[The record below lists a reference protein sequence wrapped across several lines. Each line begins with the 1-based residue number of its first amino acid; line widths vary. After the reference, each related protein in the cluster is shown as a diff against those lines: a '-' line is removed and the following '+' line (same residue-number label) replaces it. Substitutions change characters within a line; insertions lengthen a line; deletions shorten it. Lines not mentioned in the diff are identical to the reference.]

1 MMAVLVM
8 ASCGGSSDK
17 KSDSAQTGGDNQ
29 EQSVSSMTQPSQKVN
44 PGQVIDKIIVA
55 SQTLLDKGEQAIRAD
70 DAEIIVSA
78 FEKYADQMVD
88 VYNKYSDVLSN
99 MSPEE
104 QQKNMDK
111 AYEMMS
117 LLEEIQGLEY
127 ELNQLD
133 ASPSQMKRLMKA
145 VEKLEVLN

>member
-1 MMAVLVM
+1 MKKLFMAMMAVLVM

-17 KSDSAQTGGDNQ
+17 KAD
-29 EQSVSSMTQPSQKVN
+29 

>member
-1 MMAVLVM
+1 MSDCRRRYVSLLVR
-8 ASCGGSSDK
+8 GGFCLLLGNYKRNNESFK
-17 KSDSAQTGGDNQ
+17 YNF
-29 EQSVSSMTQPSQKVN
+29 E
-44 PGQVIDKIIVA
+44 ILIVGVR
-55 SQTLLDKGEQAIRAD
+55 LEER
-70 DAEIIVSA
+70 
-78 FEKYADQMVD
+78 MVD

-117 LLEEIQGLEY
+117 LFEEIQGLEY